1 MTATRKQNP
10 LVRNNPWLVE
20 MLGDNKARVPSASG
34 GQPYLV
40 DLAANYCNC
49 DAHGSCWHKSA
60 AELRARLDVTI
71 ANCRARYAHMRLAA
85 LVAEDARLRAVLA
98 EDDSI
103 SIRAQYG
110 VLGEMI
116 ALCFHDAQ
124 EVA

>member
-60 AELRARLDVTI
+60 AAERARLDVSY
-71 ANCRARYAHMRLAA
+71 ANSFRRYSRMRLTA
-85 LVAEDARLRAVLA
+85 LQAEDARLRALLA
-98 EDDSI
+98 EQDDHSL
-103 SIRAQYG
+103 RAQYTALADAIG
-110 VLGEMI
+110 MLI
-116 ALCFHDAQ
+116 APSQD
-124 EVA
+124 VA